1 MKGGDKM
8 EKSLLE
14 SNMLAN
20 ALKNNNMNILVE
32 LDMMQHIDI
41 LDNIAFVN
49 GANAKLEKGEV
60 LSGDY
65 AKIPSTILDV
75 FATLQPIVKK
85 VANNELVSDEKE
97 KKIVEEYCLEE
108 IKQILLDNEFEQE
121 QEYRK

>member
-1 MKGGDKM
+1 M